1 MDTTV
6 TSPSA
11 FAAGAAYVRGRFVP
25 MAEATIPV
33 TDWGFTRSD
42 ITYDVV
48 HVRGGAFFRLADHLE
63 RFADAM
69 RRLRLAPPEDLPRI
83 EAILHRCVALTGLAD
98 AYVSMACARGVPTV
112 PGSRRLSDCANHL
125 IAYAVPWID
134 VLSPEIQAR
143 GGHLLVASV
152 PRIPDASLDPTIKN
166 YQRGDFTAAL
176 MEAED
181 AGFDTAVLC
190 DAAGL
195 VTEGPGFNVFVV
207 HGGRVLTPR
216 HGSLLGITRR
226 SVLEL
231 CAMEGIEA
239 AIADIPRA
247 VLEEEAEEVFLA
259 TTAGGVM
266 PIARVGRRILG
277 NDRPGPLSTR
287 LKDLYWRK
295 HAEGWHATPVRYD
308 LAAGAA

>member
-1 MDTTV
+1 MDGL
-6 TSPSA
+6 SPG

-42 ITYDVV
+42 VTYDVV

-69 RRLRLAPPEDLPRI
+69 RRLRLAPPEDLARI
-83 EAILHRCVALTGLAD
+83 EAILHRCVALTGLRD
-98 AYVSMACARGVPTV
+98 AYVSMACARGVPAV
-112 PGSRRLSDCANHL
+112 PGSRKLSDCANHV

-143 GGHLLVASV
+143 GGHLLIASV

-176 MEAED
+176 MQAED

-190 DAAGL
+190 DAQGL
-195 VTEGPGFNVFVV
+195 VTEGPGFNVFIV
-207 HGGRVLTPR
+207 HAGRVLTPR

-266 PIARVGRRILG
+266 PISRVGRRILG
-277 NDRPGPLSTR
+277 NDRPGPLSAR

>member
-1 MDTTV
+1 MPDPV
-6 TSPSA
+6 PG
-11 FAAGAAYVRGRFVP
+11 FEGGAAYARGRFVP
-25 MAEATIPV
+25 MAEATISV
-33 TDWGFTRSD
+33 LDWGFTRSD
-42 ITYDVV
+42 VTYDVV
-48 HVRGGAFFRLADHLE
+48 HVRGGAFFRLRDHLE
-63 RFADAM
+63 RFAVSM
-69 RRLRLAPPEDLPRI
+69 RKLRLSPPEDMAAI

-143 GGHLLVASV
+143 GGHVLVASV
-152 PRIPDASLDPTIKN
+152 PRIPDASIDPTVKN
-166 YQRGDFTAAL
+166 YMRGDFTTGL

-181 AGFDTAVLC
+181 AGFDTAILC
-190 DAAGL
+190 DAQGL

-207 HGGRVLTPR
+207 HEGRVLTPR
-216 HGSLLGITRR
+216 HGSLGGITRR

-239 AIADIPRA
+239 AMADIPRR

-266 PIARVGRRILG
+266 PVSRVGRRILG
-277 NDRPGPLSTR
+277 NDRPGPVSAR

-295 HAEGWHATPVRYD
+295 HAEGWHATPVRYE
-308 LAAGAA
+308 LAEAAE